1 MLKNI
6 TKIEELEVL
15 EKVNNLI
22 KAADDIYTGSLKVKL
37 SDERLAKLLRY
48 SIRAGED
55 MKRVRFLVTDIY
67 IQSQVDRCI
76 KNMGYL
82 EKHLIMQIRDNQ

>member
-6 TKIEELEVL
+6 TKLEELEVL
-15 EKVNNLI
+15 EKVNTLI

-55 MKRVRFLVTDIY
+55 MKRVRLLVTDVY

-82 EKHLIMQIRDNQ
+82 EKHLIKQIVDNQ

>member
-1 MLKNI
+1 MFKNV
-6 TKIEELEVL
+6 TKLEEVEIL

-55 MKRVRFLVTDIY
+55 MKRVRALVSDPY
-67 IQSQVDRCI
+67 VQSQVERCVR
-76 KNMGYL
+76 NMGYL
-82 EKHLIMQIRDNQ
+82 KDHLIKQISNN

>member
-1 MLKNI
+1 MIKNI
-6 TKIEELEVL
+6 TRLEELEVL
-15 EKVNNLI
+15 EKVTNLI
-22 KAADDIYTGSLKVKL
+22 KAADDIYTGSLKCKL

-55 MKRVRFLVTDIY
+55 MKRVRVLVTDIY

-82 EKHLIMQIRDNQ
+82 EKHLIKQIADNQ

>member
-6 TKIEELEVL
+6 TKLEELEVL

-55 MKRVRFLVTDIY
+55 MKRVRLLVTDMY

-82 EKHLIMQIRDNQ
+82 EKHLIKQITNNQ